1 MAEAARLICAG
12 ADLIEGGRGVR
23 FSLDRHGVAEAC
35 FVVRYKGAVRA
46 FLNRCGHV
54 PIELDWQEG
63 EFFDTSGLYL
73 ICATHGALYAP
84 DNGRC
89 LGGKCQG
96 KGLQPLTICEIDGQI
111 FLKA

>member
-1 MAEAARLICAG
+1 MADPARLICAA

-23 FSLDRHGVAEAC
+23 FSLDRNGLTEAC
-35 FVVRYKGAVRA
+35 FVVRYKGAAHA

-54 PIELDWQEG
+54 PIELDWQQG
-63 EFFDTSGLYL
+63 EFFDASGLYL

-84 DNGRC
+84 DDGRC
-89 LGGKCQG
+89 LGGKCNG
-96 KGLQPLTICEIDGQI
+96 KGLQPLAVCEIDGQI